1 MNSNE
6 IYKNYLN
13 TFNER
18 TVLENRI
25 ENLIER
31 WKNKNTTMSSETIQQ
46 TIDKGYKRLEE
57 LKKSEEK
64 LHTEY
69 MIQVQ
74 KEKEKN
80 FADISIQH
88 NLEKRPTNIEITGGT
103 LSNNPD
109 ESYLIGKQKTQEQL
123 ESERAKLLSNIKSK
137 VMNHEI
143 SLAEASK
150 LTNDIN
156 IAYGFYNNST
166 KEKTNNEIHR

>member
-1 MNSNE
+1 MNN
-6 IYKNYLN
+6 
-13 TFNER
+13 
-18 TVLENRI
+18 
-25 ENLIER
+25 
-31 WKNKNTTMSSETIQQ
+31 ETIQQ

-69 MIQVQ
+69 MIQAQ

-88 NLEKRPTNIEITGGT
+88 NLEKKSTNIEITGGT
-103 LSNNPD
+103 LSNKPD
-109 ESYLIGKQKTQEQL
+109 ESHLIGKQKTQEQL
-123 ESERAKLLSNIKSK
+123 ENERAKLLSNIKSK

-156 IAYGFYNNST
+156 VAYGFYNNST
-166 KEKTNNEIHR
+166 KEKPNNEIHR